1 MGSEPVNLCH
11 AGVCCF
17 MTGIWGL
24 EAPDLGVDP
33 GPATLVLGSWV
44 VMSVADPTH
53 LATRVLCQLWARS

>member
-1 MGSEPVNLCH
+1 
-11 AGVCCF
+11 